1 LRSLLVHRPGQFGP
15 KFDHADEGVAINR
28 IGVADNTRRG
38 YGSIC
43 NVRDISNSS
52 ETIAFS
58 PSSER
63 IVGSAAMTV
72 EYAATRRSWQPGVFF
87 VDLDSNS
94 GELCGSGSC
103 GWRVP
108 H

>member
-1 LRSLLVHRPGQFGP
+1 VSLRQAPDDDEGYKTICARAPLRGRCADR
-15 KFDHADEGVAINR
+15 FDHADEGVAINR
-28 IGVADNTRRG
+28 IGVADDTRRG

-52 ETIAFS
+52 ESIAFS

-72 EYAATRRSWQPGVFF
+72 EYAATRRSWQPGV
-87 VDLDSNS
+87 SS
-94 GELCGSGSC
+94 
-103 GWRVP
+103 
-108 H
+108 